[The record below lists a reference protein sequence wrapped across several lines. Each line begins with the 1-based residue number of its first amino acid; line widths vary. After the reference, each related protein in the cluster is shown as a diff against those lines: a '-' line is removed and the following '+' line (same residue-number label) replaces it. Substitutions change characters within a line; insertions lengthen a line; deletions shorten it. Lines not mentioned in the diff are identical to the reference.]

1 MYLLQA
7 FNLLD
12 RCAPDSAPKAV
23 FTIGGP
29 GAGKSY
35 SIHLVLKDLEVNAD
49 SLIKIDPDDVLEKL
63 FDNKNSVD
71 TRRIHINPLTDKMYE
86 VALRTKKSFISDGTG
101 RNFAMISKRVAECKL
116 QGFKT
121 ILVITAP
128 ATSRRM
134 TEIENRAARTG
145 RSVQKD
151 FIENTYMQLKTHIPF
166 YMRIAD
172 ATYLY
177 ANTYDGKPLK
187 VITSNCGKKSCH
199 FSKDQMKDIEE
210 IIDVSLF
217 CPRQH
222 LQDAITRTVRM
233 TRSQDRAVA
242 SPSV

>member
-1 MYLLQA
+1 MTTRLVHDILRYRGVDDELQQEDQIEYRKYMYLLQA

-121 ILVITAP
+121 ILVITL
-128 ATSRRM
+128 R
-134 TEIENRAARTG
+134 
-145 RSVQKD
+145 
-151 FIENTYMQLKTHIPF
+151 L
-166 YMRIAD
+166 
-172 ATYLY
+172 
-177 ANTYDGKPLK
+177 PL
-187 VITSNCGKKSCH
+187 V
-199 FSKDQMKDIEE
+199 E
-210 IIDVSLF
+210 
-217 CPRQH
+217 
-222 LQDAITRTVRM
+222 
-233 TRSQDRAVA
+233 
-242 SPSV
+242 